1 MDEATQARTIDAA
14 WADEFAERWA
24 NAWNS
29 HNTERVLEFLTDDIV
44 YDDSAWPE
52 TMRGKAAVREFLD
65 HTWRAFPDQTLEAFG
80 RAHVAADGP
89 RAAFW
94 WTGHAT
100 HRGPIAPSGI
110 PATGKRIETEG
121 AEFHE
126 YRDGKIARL
135 RVVFDIN
142 ELAMQ
147 LGVVPKSGSVAEKMM
162 IGMLKLRSH
171 FKRP

>member
-1 MDEATQARTIDAA
+1 MDETTPARTIDAA
-14 WADEFAERWA
+14 WADEFADRWA

-29 HNTERVLEFLTDDIV
+29 HRAERVFEFLTDDIV
-44 YDDSAWPE
+44 WDDSAWPN

-65 HTWRAFPDQTLEAFG
+65 NTWRAFPDQTLEAFG
-80 RAHVAADGP
+80 AAHVAADGR

-94 WTGHAT
+94 WRGHAT
-100 HRGPIAPSGI
+100 HLGPTAPSGI
-110 PATGKRIETEG
+110 PATGKRLEFEG

-142 ELAMQ
+142 DLAMQ
-147 LGVVPKSGSVAEKMM
+147 LGVVPKQGSMVQKMLV
-162 IGMLKLRSH
+162 GMLKLRSR
-171 FKRP
+171 FRRS